1 MSDEPPPAIGGAG
14 PSGASPWTAPT
25 DGPAAPPE
33 TPRGRSFG
41 TSAPEDRPPPGVA
54 SLAGAAAGL
63 LLLASLTL
71 FLSEL
76 GGDSRRIGGIVLS
89 LLFEALGVGL
99 LLINRSQRSATAGVA
114 LTAIGIIPLLVYLFV
129 DVKNPD
135 RTLDS
140 VSSFTSTATAIL
152 VLAAL
157 LWLAAY
163 AFGPSR
169 RYGFYLGAALLA
181 LWLVSVVQIIDT
193 PLSQAFDPFSP
204 FGRTSFDTGSSS
216 GGSSTFDTFDTIPPG
231 DPTFDPTTQFP
242 DEDFDPSTDG
252 FTSPENPSTKLGIAS
267 LIFGGAY
274 LALAVRR
281 DRAGDRRQATV
292 FFAVSIPILT
302 VAVLFLA
309 DPLNTTGASLLGI
322 ALGGAALWFAVR
334 TGRRFTSWYA
344 MAAIVVAVFALV
356 GNALLE
362 SARATGVVLGL
373 VGLVVALLA
382 GRLEGGSPSDHA
394 AGATPGAGGAEL
406 AAAGGAPGW
415 APTAPGS
422 SSPWQQGPASP
433 PTWTPPPSA
442 SPPDAPPTGTGPA
455 FVAPPSGP
463 WNPSPTGTPWEPV
476 TPPAAPPT
484 DEPPADQPPTDPT
497 DRADPGRPPA

>member
-1 MSDEPPPAIGGAG
+1 MSDESPPAIGGAG

-33 TPRGRSFG
+33 APGGRSFA
-41 TSAPEDRPPPGVA
+41 TAAPEDRPPPGVA

-63 LLLASLTL
+63 FLLASLAL

-129 DVKNPD
+129 DVKNPS
-135 RTLDS
+135 RTVDS

-216 GGSSTFDTFDTIPPG
+216 GGSSTFDPSSPG

-252 FTSPENPSTKLGIAS
+252 FRNPENPSTKLGIAS

-309 DPLNTTGASLLGI
+309 EPLDMTGASLLGI
-322 ALGGAALWFAVR
+322 ALGVVALWFAVR

-344 MAAIVVAVFALV
+344 TGAIVVAVFALV
-356 GNALLE
+356 GEALLE

-373 VGLVVALLA
+373 IGLVVALLA
-382 GRLEGGSPSDHA
+382 GRLEGGSPAEHA
-394 AGATPGAGGAEL
+394 AGATRGVGGADL
-406 AAAGGAPGW
+406 TAAGGAPGW

-422 SSPWQQGPASP
+422 SSPWQQGP
-433 PTWTPPPSA
+433 
-442 SPPDAPPTGTGPA
+442 PTGTGPA
-455 FVAPPSGP
+455 FIAPPSGP
-463 WNPSPTGTPWEPV
+463 WNPSSTGTPWEPV

-484 DEPPADQPPTDPT
+484 DQAPPDRPPTAPT
-497 DRADPGRPPA
+497 DHADPGRPPA